1 MGFAFRT
8 ASAKSMASTTTGGS
22 SDIQCLSCGHQD
34 TLTTCT
40 MMQASKLSL
49 TTLFLFFYLIGQ
61 AKTGISSLELRRNLG
76 VKCETHWLL
85 HNKILR
91 AMADREDG

>member
-1 MGFAFRT
+1 MNT
-8 ASAKSMASTTTGGS
+8 
-22 SDIQCLSCGHQD
+22 
-34 TLTTCT
+34 
-40 MMQASKLSL
+40 SKLQL
-49 TTLFLFFYLIGQ
+49 TTLFLLFYLFGQ